1 MSSDAYVLGQPRESR
16 PAMQVHLPAGQAADV
31 VLITHF
37 EDSSGE
43 ELDHTGW
50 SFAGRAG
57 DALDL
62 TEGSELVVGARPEAL
77 RLVLTAAQVEELGIG
92 RYHPFQLRITARRP
106 SPYYFLDEHSSFI
119 IVEDRYE

>member
-31 VLITHF
+31 VLFTHF

-43 ELDHTGW
+43 KLDHTAWG
-50 SFAGRAG
+50 FAGRAG
-57 DALDL
+57 EMDL
-62 TEGSELVVGARPEAL
+62 AEGSELIVGQKPEVL

-106 SPYYFLDEHSSFI
+106 SPYFFLDEHASFL

>member
-16 PAMQVHLPAGQAADV
+16 PAMQVHLPSGQAADV

-37 EDSSGE
+37 EDSSGT

-50 SFAGRAG
+50 DFAGRAG
-57 DALDL
+57 EIDL
-62 TEGSELVVGARPEAL
+62 AEGSELVVGQKPQAL
-77 RLVLTAAQVEELGIG
+77 RLVLTPAQVEALGTG
-92 RYHPFQLRITARRP
+92 QYRAFQIRITGRRP
-106 SPYYFLDEHSSFI
+106 SPYFFLDEHSSFI

>member
-37 EDSSGE
+37 EDSSGT

-50 SFAGRAG
+50 GYAGRAG
-57 DALDL
+57 EIDL
-62 TEGSELVVGARPEAL
+62 AEGSELIVGARPEAL
-77 RLVLTAAQVEELGIG
+77 RLVLTPAQVETLGTG
-92 RYHPFQLRITARRP
+92 RHHAFQIRITGLRSA
-106 SPYYFLDEHSSFI
+106 PYYYLDEDTSYI